1 MTIYISVF
9 EKSALSPSS
18 LPLLSIFFSPLPTLP
33 PSPGDESEGYLF
45 VPFHYK
51 EEKKKENTA
60 SQLGAAYKTATKPTC
75 GAISARSTIKIR
87 TATA

>member
-18 LPLLSIFFSPLPTLP
+18 LPLLCFFSPLPPLP

-51 EEKKKENTA
+51 EEKRKYSLSTRRRIQN
-60 SQLGAAYKTATKPTC
+60 SDKTNL
-75 GAISARSTIKIR
+75 RSYFCTIYD
-87 TATA
+87 